1 MDILNFFSKS
11 KKTRK
16 NTESAA
22 SILQMKIKKQK
33 SEEELNEELDEELN
47 EEELKQRKSEIAK
60 EGFVTIFCVSFFVA
74 ILFQLFPNNK
84 IIQYVSFMVL
94 SILNSYFMYK
104 IFFLK

>member
-1 MDILNFFSKS
+1 MNILNFFSKS
-11 KKTRK
+11 KNTHK

-22 SILQMKIKKQK
+22 PTLQMKIKKQK
-33 SEEELNEELDEELN
+33 SEEELNEEELN
-47 EEELKQRKSEIAK
+47 EGELKQRKSEIAK
-60 EGFVTIFCVSFFVA
+60 EGFVTIFCVSFFVV

-84 IIQYVSFMVL
+84 IIQFVSFMVL

>member
-1 MDILNFFSKS
+1 MNILNFFSKS
-11 KKTRK
+11 KNAHK

-22 SILQMKIKKQK
+22 PTLQMKIKKQK
-33 SEEELNEELDEELN
+33 SEEELN

-60 EGFVTIFCVSFFVA
+60 EGLVTIFCVSFFVV

-84 IIQYVSFMVL
+84 IIQFVSFMVL

>member
-1 MDILNFFSKS
+1 MNILNFFSKS
-11 KKTRK
+11 KNTHK

-22 SILQMKIKKQK
+22 PTLQMKIKKQK
-33 SEEELNEELDEELN
+33 SEEELN

-60 EGFVTIFCVSFFVA
+60 EGLVTIFCVSFFVV

-84 IIQYVSFMVL
+84 IIQFVSFMVL

>member
-33 SEEELNEELDEELN
+33 SEEELNEELDEE
-47 EEELKQRKSEIAK
+47 ELKQRKSEIAK

-84 IIQYVSFMVL
+84 IIQFVSFMVL